1 MAQQQLML
9 LVSAA
14 LVVAAA
20 LVTGMNRFTEQAD
33 SAEKDQILL
42 TVVNLATRAQAWYH
56 TPAVLG
62 GGGRSFDD
70 FSFEKIH
77 FKPHDGLGTVTLTNR
92 MPHSLRVTGA
102 VHTDTDWSIVVEVY
116 PDSFDVSH

>member
-20 LVTGMNRFTEQAD
+20 IVTGMNRFTEQAD

-62 GGGRSFDD
+62 GGGRS
-70 FSFEKIH
+70 
-77 FKPHDGLGTVTLTNR
+77 
-92 MPHSLRVTGA
+92 
-102 VHTDTDWSIVVEVY
+102 
-116 PDSFDVSH
+116 

>member
-9 LVSAA
+9 LV
-14 LVVAAA
+14 LAA
-20 LVTGMNRFTEQAD
+20 LVTAFTIVVGMNRFQEEAD
-33 SAEKDQILL
+33 AAEKDQILL
-42 TVVNLATRAQAWYH
+42 MVANLATRAQAWYH